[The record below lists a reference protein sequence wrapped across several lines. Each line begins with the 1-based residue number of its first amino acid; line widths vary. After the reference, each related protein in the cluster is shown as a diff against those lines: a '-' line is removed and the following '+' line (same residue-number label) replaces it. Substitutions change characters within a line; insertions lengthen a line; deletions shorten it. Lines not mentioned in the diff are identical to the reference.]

1 MKNKKV
7 LSFLLFMALGTLT
20 LFGQSREITGTVTGA
35 DDGAPLP
42 GVSVSVK
49 GTSIGTITD
58 MNGIYSLDVPQNSEA
73 LMFSFVGMATQEVAL
88 DNQSEIN
95 VILESTSMEL
105 DEVVVTALGVSRE
118 KKSLGYSVQEVDGE
132 AVNQVKTDNLVNA
145 LSGKIAGVQVKAAN
159 NIGGSSNILIRGSS
173 SLFQSNQAMF
183 VIDGVPISNSMTN
196 KDFGA
201 QAQGRQAYDYGNAIS
216 DLDLD
221 DIESIS
227 VLKGAAATALYGSRA
242 ANGVIIITSKKGKQ
256 SSKLGVTINSNV
268 TVGVIDP
275 STFPKFQTKYG
286 AGYDPAWHNS
296 DLPGLDWDDID
307 GNGLEDT
314 DKYLV
319 PYYDDASRG
328 GPLDGTLVY
337 QYDAWL
343 PESENFGVATPYSAP
358 ENGPL
363 TYFNNSVSLSNSIDI
378 SGGSD
383 KTTYRMAYSNRN
395 ATGIYPN
402 SSLKRN
408 NFTFSGS
415 HDVAKGLKVSSS
427 VSYINSKGKGRNS
440 TGYSGNIMSMFRQW
454 YQVNVDMLQQKELY
468 DQTGENLTWNPNAWN
483 DPTPIFWDNPYWTAY
498 ENYPEDQRSRLIG
511 YVQADWEITD
521 YLSMMGRVSADTYTE
536 VQQER
541 RAVGS
546 TSAEFGT
553 GFPRQEVTSGYSR
566 FDRSFI
572 ETNVDLMMNFHK
584 DLGDMMNLT
593 AMLGTNI
600 RRSKAESVFAATN
613 GGLAVPELYALSNS
627 ASPMLPP
634 DERLAEIGVNGIF
647 GSVSLGYTNLLYLDA
662 TLRRDVSSTLP
673 EENNSYLY
681 PSVSASFLFNNLVE
695 ADWLQLGKL
704 RVNYAEVGSDAPPMS
719 ILDTYDGA
727 SPFAGNTLASVNPTK
742 NNADLLPENTKS
754 IEAGL
759 EMRLFQSRV
768 GFDVALYKTNTINQ
782 LMPVDVSFATGYQR
796 TWVNAGEIENKGIEL
811 AAWFTPVKTAD
822 FSWDISLNWSKNQN
836 QVLSLFTDDAGNEVQ
851 SIVIGDL
858 QGVTIQ
864 AKVGE
869 PYGTIHGRDYVY
881 HENGEPIVLSSGLYD
896 RTATSDQVLGNVNP
910 DWIGGVNNRFSY
922 KNLSLSFLIDWQQ
935 GGNIFSLDNW
945 YGVGTGLYEETA
957 DNNDLGNPQRD
968 PVNGEEG
975 GGIILPGVL
984 EDGVPNDIRIES
996 DIFAEGWVRSPHA
1009 RFVYEATYIK
1019 LRELV
1024 LTYDLPRELID
1035 RTPLA
1040 GISVSFVGSNLWI
1053 IKKDLPHADPEAS
1066 QGAGNIQG
1074 WQSGVMPTTRNY
1086 GFSLKLQF

>member
-1 MKNKKV
+1 
-7 LSFLLFMALGTLT
+7 
-20 LFGQSREITGTVTGA
+20 
-35 DDGAPLP
+35 
-42 GVSVSVK
+42 
-49 GTSIGTITD
+49 
-58 MNGIYSLDVPQNSEA
+58 
-73 LMFSFVGMATQEVAL
+73 
-88 DNQSEIN
+88 
-95 VILESTSMEL
+95 
-105 DEVVVTALGVSRE
+105 LGVSRE
-118 KKSLGYSVQEVDGE
+118 KKSLGYAVQEVDGE
-132 AVNQVKTDNLVNA
+132 AVNKVKTGNLVNA

-183 VIDGVPISNSMTN
+183 VVDGVPISNSMTN
-196 KDFGA
+196 KDYGA
-201 QAQGRQAYDYGNAIS
+201 QAQGRQAYDYGNAVS

-242 ANGVIIITSKKGKQ
+242 ANGVIIITSKKGKPGTN
-256 SSKLGVTINSNV
+256 LGVTINSNV
-268 TVGVIDP
+268 TVGVIDQ

-286 AGYDPAWHNS
+286 AGYDPGWHNS

-307 GNGLEDT
+307 GDGLEDT

-343 PESENFGVATPYSAP
+343 PESDNFGLATPYSAP

-383 KTTYRMAYSNRN
+383 KTTYRMAYSNRT

-402 SSLKRN
+402 SSLMRN

-415 HDVAKGLKVSSS
+415 HDIVKSLKVSSS
-427 VSYINSKGKGRNS
+427 VQYINSKGKGRNS

-498 ENYPEDQRSRLIG
+498 ENYPEDRRTRLIS

-521 YLSMMGRVSADTYTE
+521 YLSMMGRVSADYYNE
-536 VQQER
+536 LQEER

-546 TSAEFGT
+546 TAAEFGT

-566 FDRSFI
+566 FDREFI

-584 DLGDMMNLT
+584 DLGDKMNLN

-600 RRSKAESVFAATN
+600 RRSNMESVFAATN

-634 DERLAEIGVNGIF
+634 DERLAQIGVNGIF

-673 EENNSYLY
+673 EENNTYLY
-681 PSVSASFLFNNLVE
+681 PSVSASFLFNNLMA

-704 RVNYAEVGSDAPPMS
+704 RINYAEVGSDAPPMS
-719 ILDTYDGA
+719 ILDTYDVVA
-727 SPFAGNTLASVNPTK
+727 PFNGNSLSSVNPTK
-742 NNADLLPENTKS
+742 NNEDLLPENTKS

-759 EMRLFQSRV
+759 EMRMFQSRI
-768 GFDVALYKTNTINQ
+768 GFDAAIYKTNTINQ
-782 LMPVDVSFATGYQR
+782 LMPVDVSFATGYRR
-796 TWVNAGEIENKGIEL
+796 TWVNAGEIENRGIEL
-811 AAWFTPVKTAD
+811 AVWFTPVKTAD
-822 FSWDISLNWSKNQN
+822 FSWDISLNWSKNKN

-896 RTATSDQVLGNVNP
+896 KTATSDQV
-910 DWIGGVNNRFSY
+910 I
-922 KNLSLSFLIDWQQ
+922 
-935 GGNIFSLDNW
+935 
-945 YGVGTGLYEETA
+945 
-957 DNNDLGNPQRD
+957 
-968 PVNGEEG
+968 
-975 GGIILPGVL
+975 
-984 EDGVPNDIRIES
+984 
-996 DIFAEGWVRSPHA
+996 
-1009 RFVYEATYIK
+1009 
-1019 LRELV
+1019 
-1024 LTYDLPRELID
+1024 
-1035 RTPLA
+1035 
-1040 GISVSFVGSNLWI
+1040 
-1053 IKKDLPHADPEAS
+1053 
-1066 QGAGNIQG
+1066 
-1074 WQSGVMPTTRNY
+1074 
-1086 GFSLKLQF
+1086 

>member
-1 MKNKKV
+1 
-7 LSFLLFMALGTLT
+7 
-20 LFGQSREITGTVTGA
+20 
-35 DDGAPLP
+35 
-42 GVSVSVK
+42 
-49 GTSIGTITD
+49 
-58 MNGIYSLDVPQNSEA
+58 
-73 LMFSFVGMATQEVAL
+73 
-88 DNQSEIN
+88 
-95 VILESTSMEL
+95 MEFP
-105 DEVVVTALGVSRE
+105 S
-118 KKSLGYSVQEVDGE
+118 
-132 AVNQVKTDNLVNA
+132 
-145 LSGKIAGVQVKAAN
+145 
-159 NIGGSSNILIRGSS
+159 
-173 SLFQSNQAMF
+173 
-183 VIDGVPISNSMTN
+183 N
-196 KDFGA
+196 KDYGA
-201 QAQGRQAYDYGNAIS
+201 QAQGRQAYDYGNAVS
-216 DLDLD
+216 DLDLN

-242 ANGVIIITSKKGKQ
+242 ANGVIIITSKKGKP

-286 AGYDPAWHNS
+286 AGYDPGWHNS
-296 DLPGLDWDDID
+296 DLPGLDWDDINGD
-307 GNGLEDT
+307 GLEDT

-343 PESENFGVATPYSAP
+343 PESENFGIATPYLAP

-383 KTTYRMAYSNRN
+383 KTTYRMAYSNRS

-415 HDVAKGLKVSSS
+415 HNVVKSLKISSS
-427 VSYINSKGKGRNS
+427 VNYITSKGKGRNS

-468 DQTGENLTWNPNAWN
+468 DKTRENLTWNPNAWN
-483 DPTPIFWDNPYWTAY
+483 DPVPIFWDNPYWTAY
-498 ENYPEDQRSRLIG
+498 ENYPEDRRTRLIS

-521 YLSMMGRVSADTYTE
+521 YLSMMGRVSADYYNE
-536 VQQER
+536 LQEER

-546 TSAEFGT
+546 TAAEFGT

-566 FDRSFI
+566 FGREFI
-572 ETNVDLMMNFHK
+572 ETNLDLLMNFHK
-584 DLGDMMNLT
+584 DLGDKMNLT
-593 AMLGTNI
+593 ALLGTNI
-600 RRSKAESVFAATN
+600 RRSNMESVFAATN
-613 GGLAVPELYALSNS
+613 GGLAVPKLYALSNS

-634 DERLAEIGVNGIF
+634 DERLSQIGVNGIF

-673 EENNSYLY
+673 EENNTYLY
-681 PSVSASFLFNNLVE
+681 PSVSASFLFNNLME

-704 RVNYAEVGSDAPPMS
+704 RINYAEVGSDAPPMS
-719 ILDTYDGA
+719 ILDTYDVVA
-727 SPFAGNTLASVNPTK
+727 PFAGNSLSSVNPTK
-742 NNADLLPENTKS
+742 NNEALLPENTKS

-759 EMRLFQSRV
+759 EIRMFQSRV
-768 GFDVALYKTNTINQ
+768 GFDAAIYKTNTINQ
-782 LMPVDVSFATGYQR
+782 LMPVDVSFATGYRR

-811 AAWFTPVKTAD
+811 AAWFTPVKSAD
-822 FSWDISLNWSKNQN
+822 FSWDISLNWSKNKN

-869 PYGTIHGRDYVY
+869 PYGTMHGRNYVY
-881 HENGEPIVLSSGLYD
+881 HENGEPIVLSNGLYD
-896 RTATSDQVLGNVNP
+896 KTATSDQVLGNVNP
-910 DWIGGVNNRFSY
+910 DWIGGINNRFTY

-935 GGNIFSLDNW
+935 GGSVFSLDNW

-968 PVNGEEG
+968 AVNGEEG
-975 GGIILPGVL
+975 GGIILPGVT
-984 EDGVPNDIRIES
+984 EDGAPNDIRIES
-996 DIFAEGWVRSPHA
+996 DLFAEGWVRSPHA

-1024 LTYDLPRELID
+1024 LTYDLPRELIN

-1040 GISVSFVGSNLWI
+1040 GISVSFVG
-1053 IKKDLPHADPEAS
+1053 KPE
-1066 QGAGNIQG
+1066 
-1074 WQSGVMPTTRNY
+1074 NY
-1086 GFSLKLQF
+1086 EN